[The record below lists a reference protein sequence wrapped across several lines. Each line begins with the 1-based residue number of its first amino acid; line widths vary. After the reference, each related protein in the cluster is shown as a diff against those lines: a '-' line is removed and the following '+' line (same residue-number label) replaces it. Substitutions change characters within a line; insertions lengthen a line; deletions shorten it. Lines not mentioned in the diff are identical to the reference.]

1 MATLLAIAIFGAVT
15 INGFGHAL
23 DRDMQTP
30 ALSSSVRQ
38 AIESAR
44 GKYVI
49 DPSLMTPLGADRP
62 LAEAVVRE
70 SLAEGIGIA
79 MLLAAALALASAV
92 AAAFTVHPSEGP
104 QIAARA
110 KV

>member
-1 MATLLAIAIFGAVT
+1 VTL
-15 INGFGHAL
+15 NGFDRAL
-23 DRDMQTP
+23 DRDLQTP

-44 GKYVI
+44 GKFVI
-49 DPSLMTPLGADRP
+49 DSSLMTPLGADRP

-79 MLLAAALALASAV
+79 MLLAAALALASAA
-92 AAAFTVHPSEGP
+92 AAAFTVRPSQGQ